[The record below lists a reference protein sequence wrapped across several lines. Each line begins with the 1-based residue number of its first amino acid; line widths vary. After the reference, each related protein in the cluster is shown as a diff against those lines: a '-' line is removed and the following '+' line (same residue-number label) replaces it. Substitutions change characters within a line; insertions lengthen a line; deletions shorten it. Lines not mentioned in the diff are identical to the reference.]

1 MKFTLKDARISAGY
15 TQKEAALKLGV
26 AESTIV
32 RWENNKCPIKIESF
46 LKLSRI
52 YGIPIQDILL

>member
-1 MKFTLKDARISAGY
+1 MKFTLKDARINAGY
-15 TQKEAALKLGV
+15 TQKEAAIKLGV

-32 RWENNKCPIKIESF
+32 RWENNRCPIKIESF

-52 YGIPIQDILL
+52 YGIPIQDFLL